1 MSTIVTLSVTHDW
14 TDEWELVLNH
24 QGVEELLEMIEG
36 YISTLHPSRVRKTH
50 DGFGPISHSS
60 EEAQPQEHQEPR

>member
-24 QGVEELLEMIEG
+24 QDVEELLEMIEN

-60 EEAQPQEHQEPR
+60 EEAQPQDHQEPR

>member
-14 TDEWELVLNH
+14 TDEWELTLSH
-24 QGVEELLEMIEG
+24 QGVEELLEMIEN
-36 YISTLHPSRVRKTH
+36 YISALHPSRVRKTH
-50 DGFGPISHSS
+50 DGFGPISYSS